1 MILSD
6 IDILNELEDG
16 RLKIDPLEDIDTQ
29 IQPSSVD
36 LRLGSEFLTF
46 NYTNIPYIDPRDE
59 TQTNTY
65 TSEITIDDDEIF
77 VLHPGDFVLGTTQE
91 TVEMPADLVA
101 EVNGRSSLGRL
112 GVLVHA
118 TAGVVDPGYRGEITL
133 ELSNIGRAPIA
144 LTPGMRICQI
154 LITELRTEADRP
166 YGEERGSKYQG
177 QRGPEGSKIG
187 KDPDL

>member
-65 TSEITIDDDEIF
+65 TSEITIDDDEVF

>member
-46 NYTNIPYIDPRDE
+46 NYTNIPYIDPKDE
-59 TQTNTY
+59 EQTNTY
-65 TSEITIDDDEIF
+65 TSKITIENDEIF
-77 VLHPGDFVLGTTQE
+77 VLHPGDFVLGTTKE
-91 TVEMPADLVA
+91 TVEIPAGLVA

-118 TAGVVDPGYRGEITL
+118 TAGVVDPGYCGEITL

-177 QRGPEGSKIG
+177 QKGPEGSKIG
-187 KDPDL
+187 RDPDL